1 MPLQALKFQPGVRR
15 NATTLSNEGS
25 WFECDK
31 VRFRGGLPEKI
42 GGWTKDSGPLEAAYT
57 PPTGRFWGVCRSLW
71 NWITLAG
78 SNLLGLGTH
87 LKFYIQDSTDGFIYD
102 ITPIRTTLSTTVT
115 DNCFTATDGSAVITV
130 SIVGHGAQAGD
141 FVTFSGAVGL
151 GGNISAGILNAEHQV
166 TEYIDSDNFTIT
178 VSVTADATDA
188 SGSPGGGTAIDAE
201 FQINTGNENYTV
213 ATGWGAGYWG
223 GTFTGTAVNTL
234 NGALND
240 SDTTITVTSTTG
252 FDSTGTIIIDS
263 ELITYIGTTSTT
275 FTGCTRGA
283 LGTSAASHSSGATV
297 TQVTSAWTGWGE
309 SGATGVGVNMRLWSQ
324 SNYGENLLLNARGG
338 PIYLWLCQTAN
349 TYNRA
354 QVLSSTNT
362 NTATSSQGVTAA
374 FWQTD
379 TSCPSKCNI
388 VHVSDSSRF
397 VIAFGCNDYFDTTL
411 NPLLV
416 RWSDQEDYS
425 TWTPAITNQA
435 GSFTLSAGSEII
447 AIKPQRQ
454 EILVFTDA
462 AVYSMQYLGAPFVWG
477 FQQVGA
483 NTSIVGPNAVATAA
497 NLTFWMGEDK
507 FYYYDG
513 RVNTLPCP
521 LWQWVF
527 NNINKDQHYQIFA
540 TTNEGFDEVWWFY
553 CSEGSNT
560 VDRYIVFNYTD
571 KIWYY
576 GTLDRTAWLDTPLRN
591 NPVATGYAGSNGD
604 LYNHE
609 DGVDADGA
617 AMTSYITSADFD
629 LADGYQFQYGWR
641 MIPDVKFDGSTA
653 AAPQVTFSLT
663 PRQYPGSSYGTT
675 ETGDVVSVNNY
686 TSTRQYTVQRFTDQ
700 LPIRVRG
707 RQMAFKI
714 ESNTLGT
721 QWQLGVPRINLKQDG
736 RR

>member
-1 MPLQALKFQPGVRR
+1 MPLQALKFQPGVSR

-42 GGWTKDSGPLEAAYT
+42 GGWSKDSGPLEATYT
-57 PPTGRFWGVCRSLW
+57 PPTGTFWGVCRSLW

-78 SNLLGLGTH
+78 ANLLGVGTH
-87 LKFYIQDSTDGFIYD
+87 LKFYIQESTDGTFYD
-102 ITPIRTTLSTTVT
+102 ITPIRQTFSTTDT
-115 DNCFTATDGSAVITV
+115 DNCFTATDGSSVINVNIT
-130 SIVGHGAQAGD
+130 GHNAQTGD

-151 GGNISAGILNAEHQV
+151 GGNINAGILNAEHQITYV
-166 TEYIDSDNFTIT
+166 DSDNFTIT
-178 VSVTADATDA
+178 VSATANATDA
-188 SGSPGGGTAIDAE
+188 SGSPGGGTAIDAV
-201 FQINTGNENYTV
+201 FQINTGNAAYTV
-213 ATGWGAGYWG
+213 AAGWGAGGWSG
-223 GTFTGTAVNTL
+223 V
-234 NGALND
+234 
-240 SDTTITVTSTTG
+240 TTG
-252 FDSTGTIIIDS
+252 FSST
-263 ELITYIGTTSTT
+263 
-275 FTGCTRGA
+275 A
-283 LGTSAASHSSGATV
+283 
-297 TQVTSAWTGWGE
+297 WGE
-309 SGATGVGVNMRLWSQ
+309 SAATGVGVDMRLWSQ
-324 SNYGENLLLNARGG
+324 INYGENLIINARGG
-338 PIYLWLCQTAN
+338 PIYLWLAQSAGV
-349 TYNRA
+349 YNRA
-354 QVLSSTNT
+354 QILSSSNT
-362 NTATSSQGVTAA
+362 NTATNSQGTTAA

-397 VIAFGCNDYFDTTL
+397 VIAFGCNDIGDTTL

-425 TWTPAITNQA
+425 TWTPSVTNQA
-435 GSFTLSAGSEII
+435 GSFTLSAGSEIV
-447 AIKPQRQ
+447 AIRPQRQ

-483 NTSIVGPNAVATAA
+483 NISIVGPNAVTTAA

-527 NNINKDQHYQIFA
+527 YNINKDQHYQIFA

-553 CSEGSNT
+553 CSESSQT
-560 VDRYIVFNYTD
+560 VDRYVVFNYTD

-591 NPVATGYAGSNGD
+591 NPVATGYAGTNGD

-609 DGVDADGA
+609 SGVDADGS

-663 PRQYPGSSYGTT
+663 PRQYPGSNYGTA
-675 ETGDVVSVNNY
+675 ETGNVVSANNY
-686 TSTRQYTVQRFTDQ
+686 TTTRQYTVQQFTDQ

-707 RQMAFKI
+707 RQIAFKI